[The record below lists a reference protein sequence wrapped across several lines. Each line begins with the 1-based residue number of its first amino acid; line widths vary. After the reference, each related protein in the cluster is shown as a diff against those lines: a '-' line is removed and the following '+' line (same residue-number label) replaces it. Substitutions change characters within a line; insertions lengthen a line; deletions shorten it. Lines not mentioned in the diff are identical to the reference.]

1 MFVIVFERSCKFL
14 KVWVW
19 FVLFSLMPQFSHGD
33 KEMVSEAMRRNQ
45 GVFGEVLRRNAE
57 LLGAIKKVYLP
68 VSVKTIKL

>member
-1 MFVIVFERSCKFL
+1 
-14 KVWVW
+14 
-19 FVLFSLMPQFSHGD
+19 MPQFSHGD